1 MLMAPTR
8 TFTVALTLLLGV
20 GPGLVRADQ
29 PDEAIATV
37 APNQPDQPGEAIASV
52 APTPVEPADL
62 RPRLT
67 MDFAPHAWFTGGTL
81 LAVGASQYWSEKLA
95 PSKCRWCE
103 PPQVDVWAR
112 RQLLWANPK
121 AASNIGNILVVAVPA
136 GAVLGLGFMAHA
148 NGAKSGE
155 VAEDLLLVA
164 EAAAITTAIMQ
175 VSKFTVVRLRPDA
188 WAGSGSTTANSRM
201 SFFAGHS
208 STVFAI
214 AASATQVA
222 RLRGYAGWKWIAA
235 ASFVGAA
242 ASGYFRIAS
251 DNHWL
256 TDVVAGAAIGT
267 GVGLAVPLLVLH
279 PADPRKTGVTLIPT
293 PGGLALL
300 F

>member
-1 MLMAPTR
+1 MRLAPTR
-8 TFTVALTLLLGV
+8 TFTVALTLMLGV
-20 GPGLVRADQ
+20 GPGLVQAGE
-29 PDEAIATV
+29 PD
-37 APNQPDQPGEAIASV
+37 EAIASV
-52 APTPVEPADL
+52 APAPDEAADL

-67 MDFAPHAWFTGGTL
+67 MDIAPHAWFTGGLL
-81 LAVGASQYWSEKLA
+81 LAVGASQYWSENLT

-103 PPQVDVWAR
+103 PPQVDVWTR

-121 AASNIGNILVVAVPA
+121 AASTLGNILVVAVPA
-136 GAVLGLGFMAHA
+136 ATVLTLGLMGHA
-148 NGAKSGE
+148 NDAGSRE
-155 VAEDLLLVA
+155 VVEDLLVVT

-175 VSKFTVVRLRPDA
+175 VSKFTTARLRPDA

-235 ASFVGAA
+235 ASFVCAA

-279 PADPRKTGVTLIPT
+279 PVDPRKTGVTVIPT
-293 PGGLALL
+293 PGGLAVI

>member
-1 MLMAPTR
+1 M
-8 TFTVALTLLLGV
+8 LLGV

-29 PDEAIATV
+29 PDQPDEAIAKV
-37 APNQPDQPGEAIASV
+37 APNQPDQPDEAIASV
-52 APTPVEPADL
+52 APTAVEPAGL

-67 MDFAPHAWFTGGTL
+67 MDFAPHAWFTGGL
-81 LAVGASQYWSEKLA
+81 LAAVGASQYWSENLA

-112 RQLLWANPK
+112 QQMLWADTK
-121 AASNIGNILVVAVPA
+121 AAAGIGNVLVVAVPA
-136 GAVLGLGFMAHA
+136 ATVLTLGLMGHS
-148 NGAKSGE
+148 NGATSRE
-155 VAEDLLLVA
+155 VAEDVLLVA

-175 VSKFTVVRLRPDA
+175 VSKFTTVRLRPDA

-208 STVFAI
+208 STVFAM

-242 ASGYFRIAS
+242 ASGFFRIAS

-256 TDVVAGAAIGT
+256 TDVIAGTAIGT
-267 GVGLAVPLLVLH
+267 GVGLAVPLLVLR
-279 PADPRKTGVTLIPT
+279 PADPGKTGVTIVPS
-293 PGGLALL
+293 PGGLTLL